1 MSEKL
6 HYEQDYPLAE
16 KRPDLVKTVKDRP
29 LDEITLE
36 AVLSGEIEADEI
48 RVTPE
53 ILEYQAQIADSV
65 GRPQLAANLR
75 RAGELTRV
83 PDERIL
89 EIYNA
94 MRPNVSTRS
103 ELLGIAEELENEYEA
118 KINAELV
125 REAVEA
131 YERRGRLREPDEDE
145 AEGQLRELSDT

>member
-1 MSEKL
+1 MAEKL

-16 KRPDLVKTVKDRP
+16 KRPDLVKTVEGRQ

-36 AVLSGEIEADEI
+36 AVLNGEVEAEEI

-53 ILEYQAQIADSV
+53 ILEYQAQIAESV

-94 MRPNVSTRS
+94 MRPNVSTKD
-103 ELLGIAEELENEYEA
+103 ELLSIVDELENEYEA
-118 KINAELV
+118 KINADLV
-125 REAVEA
+125 REAVDV
-131 YERRGRLREPDEDE
+131 YERRGRLREPEEDVAE
-145 AEGQLRELSDT
+145 AQLEELTDD

>member
-1 MSEKL
+1 MAEKL
-6 HYEQDYPLAE
+6 NYERDYPLSE

-29 LDEITLE
+29 LSEITLD
-36 AVLSGEIEADEI
+36 AVLNGEVEADEI

-94 MRPNVSTRS
+94 MRPAVSTKD
-103 ELLGIAEELENEYEA
+103 ELLGIADELENEYDA

-125 REAVEA
+125 REAVEV
-131 YERRGRLREPDEDE
+131 YERRGRLRKPDEDE
-145 AEGQLRELSDT
+145 AEGQLRELSDD

>member
-1 MSEKL
+1 MAEKL
-6 HYEQDYPLAE
+6 HYERDYPLAE
-16 KRPDLVKTVKDRP
+16 KRPDLVKTAKGRA
-29 LDEITLE
+29 LDEVTLD

-94 MRPNVSTRS
+94 MRPNVSTKE
-103 ELLGIAEELENEYEA
+103 ELLGIADELENEYDA
-118 KINAELV
+118 KINADLV
-125 REAVEA
+125 REAAGV
-131 YERRGRLREPDEDE
+131 YERRGRLRKPDEDE
-145 AEGQLRELSDT
+145 ADAQLRELSDN

>member
-1 MSEKL
+1 MAEKL

-16 KRPDLVKTVKDRP
+16 KRPDLVKTVNDRP
-29 LDEITLE
+29 LSDITLD
-36 AVLSGEIEADEI
+36 AVLNGEIQADEI

-53 ILEYQAQIADSV
+53 ILEYQAQIADSI
-65 GRPQLAANLR
+65 GRSQLAANLR

-94 MRPNVSTRS
+94 MRPNVSTKS

-118 KINAELV
+118 SINADLV

-131 YERRGRLREPDEDE
+131 YERRGRLRRAEEDE
-145 AEGQLRELSDT
+145 A

>member
-1 MSEKL
+1 MAEKL
-6 HYEQDYPLAE
+6 HYEKDYPLAE
-16 KRPDLVKTVKDRP
+16 KRPDLVKTAKGRA
-29 LDEITLE
+29 LDEVTLD

-94 MRPNVSTRS
+94 MRPNMSTKD
-103 ELLGIAEELENEYEA
+103 ELLGIADELESEYEA
-118 KINAELV
+118 KINADLV
-125 REAVEA
+125 REAAEV
-131 YERRGRLREPDEDE
+131 YERRGRLRKPDEDE
-145 AEGQLRELSDT
+145 AEGQLREVSEE

>member
-1 MSEKL
+1 MAEKL
-6 HYEQDYPLAE
+6 NYEQDYPLSE

-29 LDEITLE
+29 LSEITLD
-36 AVLSGEIEADEI
+36 AVLNGEVEADEI

-53 ILEYQAQIADSV
+53 ILEYQAQIAHSV

-94 MRPNVSTRS
+94 MRPAVSTKD
-103 ELLGIAEELENEYEA
+103 ELLGIADELENEYDA

-125 REAVEA
+125 REAVEV
-131 YERRGRLREPDEDE
+131 YERRGRLRKPDEDE
-145 AEGQLRELSDT
+145 AEGQLRELSDD

>member
-1 MSEKL
+1 MAEKL
-6 HYEQDYPLAE
+6 NYEQDYPLSE

-29 LDEITLE
+29 LSEITLE
-36 AVLSGEIEADEI
+36 AVLNGEVEADEI

-94 MRPNVSTRS
+94 MRPAVSTKD
-103 ELLGIAEELENEYEA
+103 ELLGIADELENEYEA

-125 REAVEA
+125 REAVEV
-131 YERRGRLREPDEDE
+131 YERRGRLRKPDEDE
-145 AEGQLRELSDT
+145 DEGQLRELSED

>member
-1 MSEKL
+1 MAEKL
-6 HYEQDYPLAE
+6 HYEQDYPLSE
-16 KRPDLVKTVKDRP
+16 RRPDLVKTVKDRP
-29 LDEITLE
+29 LDEITLDK
-36 AVLSGEIEADEI
+36 VLSGEIEADEI

-94 MRPNVSTRS
+94 MRPNMSTKD
-103 ELLGIAEELENEYEA
+103 ELLGIADELESEYEA
-118 KINAELV
+118 KINADLV
-125 REAVEA
+125 REAAEV
-131 YERRGRLREPDEDE
+131 YERRGRLRKPDEDE
-145 AEGQLRELSDT
+145 AEGQLREVSEE

>member
-1 MSEKL
+1 MAEKL
-6 HYEQDYPLAE
+6 NYEQDYPLSE

-29 LDEITLE
+29 LDEVTLE
-36 AVLSGEIEADEI
+36 VVLSGEVEADEI

-94 MRPNVSTRS
+94 MRPNVSTKS
-103 ELLGIAEELENEYEA
+103 ELIGIADQLENEYEA
-118 KINAELV
+118 KINADLV
-125 REAVEA
+125 REAVEV
-131 YERRGRLREPDEDE
+131 YERRGRLRQPEEDE
-145 AEGQLRELSDT
+145 AEGQLRELSDD

>member
-1 MSEKL
+1 MAENL
-6 HYEQDYPLAE
+6 NYEQDYPLSE

-29 LDEITLE
+29 LSEITLD
-36 AVLSGEIEADEI
+36 AVLNGEVEADEI

-94 MRPNVSTRS
+94 MRPAVSTKD
-103 ELLGIAEELENEYEA
+103 ELLGIAEELENEYDA

-125 REAVEA
+125 REAVEV
-131 YERRGRLREPDEDE
+131 YGRRGRLRKPDEDE
-145 AEGQLRELSDT
+145 AEGQLRELSDD

>member
-1 MSEKL
+1 MAEKL
-6 HYEQDYPLAE
+6 HYERDYPLAE

-36 AVLSGEIEADEI
+36 AVLNGEIEADEI
-48 RVTPE
+48 RVTPD
-53 ILEYQAQIADSV
+53 ILEYQAQIADSI
-65 GRPQLAANLR
+65 GRSQLAGNLR

-94 MRPNVSTRS
+94 MRPNVSTKS

-118 KINAELV
+118 KISADLV

-131 YERRGRLREPDEDE
+131 YERRGRLRQPEEDE
-145 AEGQLRELSDT
+145 A

>member
-1 MSEKL
+1 MAEKL
-6 HYEQDYPLAE
+6 NYEQDYPLSE

-29 LDEITLE
+29 LSEITLE
-36 AVLSGEIEADEI
+36 AVLNGEVEADEI

-94 MRPNVSTRS
+94 MRPNVSTKS
-103 ELLGIAEELENEYEA
+103 ELIGIADELENEYEA
-118 KINAELV
+118 KINADLV
-125 REAVEA
+125 REAVEV
-131 YERRGRLREPDEDE
+131 YERRGRLRPPEDDE
-145 AEGQLRELSDT
+145 AEGQLRELSDD

>member
-1 MSEKL
+1 MAEKL
-6 HYEQDYPLAE
+6 HYEQDYPLSE

-29 LDEITLE
+29 LDEITLDK
-36 AVLSGEIEADEI
+36 VLSGEIEADEI

-94 MRPNVSTRS
+94 MRPNMSTKD
-103 ELLGIAEELENEYEA
+103 ELLGIADELENEYEA
-118 KINAELV
+118 KINADLV
-125 REAVEA
+125 REAAEV
-131 YERRGRLREPDEDE
+131 YERRGRLREPGEDE
-145 AEGQLRELSDT
+145 AEGQLREVSEE